1 MRTTEELINNAKELK
16 TLMVLQLGQMANRN
30 NGIDY
35 FDFQK
40 YLSRPETN
48 ELFTKIRQ
56 VKAELRARGVVVPEE
71 FPE

>member
-1 MRTTEELINNAKELK
+1 MKTTEELINNAKELK
-16 TLMVLQLGQMANRN
+16 TLMVLQLGEMTGRG

-56 VKAELRARGVVVPEE
+56 VKAELRTRGIAVPVE